1 MSSAS
6 RTPATTQADLPQPMG
21 RRGISLLI
29 LWALLLVLGF
39 AVVFTL
45 GQPLP
50 TSGDLRA
57 DAYAPLPTPV
67 TEEAATAAAD
77 RIVALDY
84 PNFVGATR
92 TVNEGTSGNNKIWT
106 VTYSVRNPTSSGVR
120 VVISESDGTIHV
132 STFP

>member
-1 MSSAS
+1 MTTATAAPGP
-6 RTPATTQADLPQPMG
+6 TPARSQPIG
-21 RRGISLLI
+21 RRGV
-29 LWALLLVLGF
+29 ALLVVWAVVLLLGF
-39 AVVFTL
+39 ALVFTL

-50 TSGDLRA
+50 TSADQRA

-67 TEEAATAAAD
+67 TEEAAVTAAD

-84 PNFVGATR
+84 SSFVGATR
-92 TVNEGTSGNNKIWT
+92 SVNEGTSGNNKIWT

>member
-1 MSSAS
+1 MTTAS
-6 RTPATTQADLPQPMG
+6 TAPAPAPADMPRPMG
-21 RRGISLLI
+21 RRGIALLVV
-29 LWALLLVLGF
+29 WALLLVLGF

-67 TEEAATAAAD
+67 TQEAATAAAD
-77 RIVALDY
+77 RIIALDY
-84 PNFVGATR
+84 PGFIGATR
-92 TVNEGTSGNNKIWT
+92 TVNEGTSGTNRIWT

-120 VVISESDGTIHV
+120 VVISQSDGTIRV

>member
-6 RTPATTQADLPQPMG
+6 TTPTTTPADLPQPMG
-21 RRGISLLI
+21 GRGIALLI

-67 TEEAATAAAD
+67 TQEAAIAAAD
-77 RIVALDY
+77 KIVALDY
-84 PNFVGATR
+84 PSFIGATR

-106 VTYSVRNPTSSGVR
+106 ITYSVRNPTSSGVR